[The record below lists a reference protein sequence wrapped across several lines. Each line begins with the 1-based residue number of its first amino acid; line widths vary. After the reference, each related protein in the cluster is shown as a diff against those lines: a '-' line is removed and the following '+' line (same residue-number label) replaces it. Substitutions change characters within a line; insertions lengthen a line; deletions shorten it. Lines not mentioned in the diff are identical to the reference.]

1 MEECELP
8 PLAEGQR
15 VTLQGIF
22 LNEGRTSPPSHLQ
35 EHELLSLMERHEIGT
50 DASMATHIANICDR
64 NYVELGAGRTLV
76 PTDLGITLVHGCVAL
91 RACCAVR
98 VLALVSP
105 SFCFSSCHRRLKER
119 CAHPPLIYGHHT
131 PPPIVRRRFWFV

>member
-98 VLALVSP
+98 ACA
-105 SFCFSSCHRRLKER
+105 CFSFLLLLVVSQK
-119 CAHPPLIYGHHT
+119 T
-131 PPPIVRRRFWFV
+131 Q